1 MVQVPIRGL
10 FFLGRA
16 AFVIAAAAAV
26 PYIIKK
32 NKRLGEQLGDVLIKA
47 GENLKKDSPSPS
59 PAAPQ
64 TSQTVKT
71 SPKTSA
77 AKAAEKPK
85 PRAKPKA
92 AKKRTAKKKPAPSGT
107 PADA

>member
-1 MVQVPIRGL
+1 MVQVPLRGL

-32 NKRLGEQLGDVLIKA
+32 NKRLGEQLGDALIKA

-59 PAAPQ
+59 PSAPK
-64 TSQTVKT
+64 TAQTVKT
-71 SPKTSA
+71 SPKASA
-77 AKAAEKPK
+77 AKATEKPK
-85 PRAKPKA
+85 ARAKSKSA
-92 AKKRTAKKKPAPSGT
+92 RKRTAKKKAAATGT